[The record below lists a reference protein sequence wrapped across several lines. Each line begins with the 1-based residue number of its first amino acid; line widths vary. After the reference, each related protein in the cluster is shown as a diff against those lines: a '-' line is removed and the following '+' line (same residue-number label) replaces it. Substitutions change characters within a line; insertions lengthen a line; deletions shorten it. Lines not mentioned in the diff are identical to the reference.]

1 MHDGR
6 LVRRLGD
13 YHLLKKLG
21 QGGMGAVFLAKRL
34 GVGGFEKTFVV
45 KCMLESLAGSE
56 ELITMF
62 FDEARLAA
70 RLSHPNIAQI
80 YDFGVIDGTYYI
92 AMEHIAGE
100 DLSGIIEKLKERN
113 VRIPLQM
120 ALRIMLELCA
130 GLDYAHNLSEDDKP
144 LRIVHRDV
152 SPSNVMVSYQG
163 AVKLLDFGIAKTSS
177 RISETRTGGIKG
189 KLSYL
194 APEQIQDLPIDAR
207 VDIFCMGITF
217 FKLLTHLHPFRRETE
232 IGTMHAIVA
241 GNPTDARTLRTNLPE
256 SVVAILG
263 KALAGDREKR
273 FQSAAEMAVALRSAL
288 SIVAPGHGTPDLA
301 RFMITLFGREAMA
314 RRSHVPTVGEINL
327 ADVVS
332 PKVTA
337 SFPAFNP
344 SEARTQPNEAR
355 TQRIPNA
362 SATTMQ
368 MPAFTPLGRVEA
380 LLARPRARRLAAAG
394 AAVLVA
400 LGILLWAQRRASR
413 GRAIHKPT
421 GAVTVASPSLPSTGR
436 EPIPVAAPPL
446 LSPIGPQA
454 AAGWPIYGP
463 PAAGPRRA
471 PRPRAAVSAEGPGRL
486 SGAVLQAV
494 VVRSHPRFVA
504 CFRQHAAELSATSG
518 QATVELTVASTG
530 QVSSASARLPTF
542 KAPALGRCLEEEA
555 LRLRFP
561 RHADREIRFAFPLVY
576 RKGQ

>member
-1 MHDGR
+1 
-6 LVRRLGD
+6 
-13 YHLLKKLG
+13 
-21 QGGMGAVFLAKRL
+21 VFLAKRL

-45 KCMLESLAGSE
+45 KCMLDSLAGSE

-120 ALRIMLELCA
+120 ALRIMLELCS
-130 GLDYAHNLSEDDKP
+130 GLDYAHNLGEDDKP

-177 RISETRTGGIKG
+177 RMSQTRTGGIKG

-217 FKLLTHLHPFRRETE
+217 FKLLTHQHPFRRETE

-241 GNPTDARTLRTNLPE
+241 GHPTDARTLRSNLPE
-256 SVVAILG
+256 SVVAIL
-263 KALAGDREKR
+263 ARSLAGDREQR
-273 FQSAAEMAVALRSAL
+273 YQSAAEMATALRAAL
-288 SIVAPGHGTPDLA
+288 AIVAPGHGTPDLA
-301 RFMITLFGREAMA
+301 RFMLTLFGREAVA
-314 RRSHVPTVGEINL
+314 RRSQVPTVGEINL

-332 PKVTA
+332 PKVTN
-337 SFPAFNP
+337 SFPAFNASDARGQRMG
-344 SEARTQPNEAR
+344 SEP
-355 TQRIPNA
+355 
-362 SATTMQ
+362 ATTLQ
-368 MPAFTPLGRVEA
+368 MPAFTPLRRMEA
-380 LLARPRARRLAAAG
+380 LLALPRVRVLAAAG
-394 AAVLVA
+394 AVLVLA
-400 LGILLWAQRRASR
+400 LGILWVQRRAPHA
-413 GRAIHKPT
+413 RAIHAPT
-421 GAVTVASPSLPSTGR
+421 GAVTTAPPFTRAIVR
-436 EPIPVAAPPL
+436 QEPVATPTPPSVVGMETAP
-446 LSPIGPQA
+446 
-454 AAGWPIYGP
+454 GWPVYGP
-463 PAAGPRRA
+463 PVTTSRKA
-471 PRPRAAVSAEGPGRL
+471 PRPRPGVMSAEAPGRL
-486 SGAVLQAV
+486 SGVALQAV

-504 CFRQHAAELSATSG
+504 CFRQHASELSATTG

-561 RHADREIRFAFPLVY
+561 RHADHEIRFAFPLVY